1 MKTADPSS
9 MKFSVD
15 ELLTFIQPE
24 EEKVPMHACVY
35 DLINLAH
42 QQQSASSL
50 MLLMSKS
57 N

>member
-1 MKTADPSS
+1 MKTADASS

-24 EEKVPMHACVY
+24 EEKVLMHAGVY
-35 DLINLAH
+35 DLINLVH